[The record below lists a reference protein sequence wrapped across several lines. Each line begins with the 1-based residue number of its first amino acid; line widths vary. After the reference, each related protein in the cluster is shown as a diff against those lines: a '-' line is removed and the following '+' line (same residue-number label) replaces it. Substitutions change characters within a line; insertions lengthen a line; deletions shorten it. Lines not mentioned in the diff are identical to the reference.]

1 MTIRYNRIIQIKQV
15 NNTYSAE
22 RDNHNSASKLS
33 HKVKLS
39 LKSLVPVTRPISLG
53 AVLLSLCIIVID
65 DILLCFQMRF

>member
-22 RDNHNSASKLS
+22 RDNSASKLS

>member
-22 RDNHNSASKLS
+22 RDNSASKLS
-33 HKVKLS
+33 HKVELS